1 MSHLLQWRELAYLC
15 KQGVSYPFS
24 GSDYDKSSRPTTIKI
39 GRVTRLFLNGITD
52 VFSFSPHLR
61 RTSGIIHPHMFIINA
76 TKHHQCPLG
85 PGRNHE
91 LHLYISHLQAQECHD
106 QYNLSIS
113 DNLSAGNVRHLSC
126 FHNNV
131 STNQS
136 QKNNILPALLKYGD
150 GKEHVFQKVVPLIF
164 NQFLFCI
171 LGCTLCISR
180 HSLKIIKDH

>member
-76 TKHHQCPLG
+76 TKHHPVPSRTRTQTTNCTC
-85 PGRNHE
+85 
-91 LHLYISHLQAQECHD
+91 ISHIYKHRNATVD
-106 QYNLSIS
+106 I
-113 DNLSAGNVRHLSC
+113 
-126 FHNNV
+126 
-131 STNQS
+131 
-136 QKNNILPALLKYGD
+136 ILPALLKYGD
-150 GKEHVFQKVVPLIF
+150 GKEHVFSESSSADIQSVSFLHPGLYVVYQPSF
-164 NQFLFCI
+164 P
-171 LGCTLCISR
+171 
-180 HSLKIIKDH
+180 

>member
-76 TKHHQCPLG
+76 TKHHPVPSRTGTQTTNCT
-85 PGRNHE
+85 R
-91 LHLYISHLQAQECHD
+91 ISHIHKHKYRKL
-106 QYNLSIS
+106 
-113 DNLSAGNVRHLSC
+113 
-126 FHNNV
+126 
-131 STNQS
+131 
-136 QKNNILPALLKYGD
+136 KNWLL
-150 GKEHVFQKVVPLIF
+150 II
-164 NQFLFCI
+164 FLFRGI
-171 LGCTLCISR
+171 RRKSR
-180 HSLKIIKDH
+180 DALTRIALWLLR

>member
-76 TKHHQCPLG
+76 TKHHPVPSRTRTQTTNCTC
-85 PGRNHE
+85 
-91 LHLYISHLQAQECHD
+91 ISHIYKHRNAT
-106 QYNLSIS
+106 I
-113 DNLSAGNVRHLSC
+113 
-126 FHNNV
+126 
-131 STNQS
+131 
-136 QKNNILPALLKYGD
+136 NIIFLYPIIFLLEMFGTY
-150 GKEHVFQKVVPLIF
+150 HVFIITCQRINLKRI
-164 NQFLFCI
+164 
-171 LGCTLCISR
+171 IS
-180 HSLKIIKDH
+180 SLPY